1 MLHGRGRLEPLEHLR
16 QLPLEQLEVSNLL
29 LDSVQLLR
37 HEGVQS
43 GTHGQTLPAVKLSRQ
58 HFELGEGEPEC
69 TRAANE
75 QEPMDIVSGVLPVP
89 SGTPA
94 WRRQHADLLVVANG
108 FCRYAG
114 SVGELAN
121 RQRPFHSCSS
131 LCDLCEKRYTF
142 H

>member
-1 MLHGRGRLEPLEHLR
+1 VEHLR
-16 QLPLEQLEVSNLL
+16 QLSLEQLEFGDLL
-29 LDSVQLLR
+29 PDGVQLLR

-43 GTHGQTLPAVKLSRQ
+43 GTHGQTLAAVKLSRQ

-69 TRAANE
+69 TRAAHE

-108 FCRYAG
+108 FCRYAC
-114 SVGELAN
+114 SVGELADS
-121 RQRPFHSCSS
+121 QWSLHSRPSFRGLHQ
-131 LCDLCEKRYTF
+131 
-142 H
+142 